1 MQCRLYLQ
9 HYLPAKATVIRVF
22 ITYNT
27 NNTGNTTHTSSN
39 HKIASMGRKQTVK
52 EKNRKSKTESMNTA
66 RMVLIVLTVV
76 ADCPYQNK
84 T

>member
-9 HYLPAKATVIRVF
+9 HYLTTKVTVIRVF

-39 HKIASMGRKQTVK
+39 YKIASMGRKTDRERK
-52 EKNRKSKTESMNTA
+52 KKRKSKTERMNTA
-66 RMVLIVLTVV
+66 RMVLIVLTVI
-76 ADCPYQNK
+76 
-84 T
+84 